1 MMNLANPMAPFQ
13 APTDQAFALQQLISL
28 LGGLGNR
35 PTAAGPIAP
44 TLNQPKQVQPSANT
58 LDPIMGGLGMA
69 GAPNPMKGNKY
80 G

>member
-1 MMNLANPMAPFQ
+1 MFNLSNPMMPFQ

-28 LGGLGNR
+28 LGGLGNS
-35 PTAAGPIAP
+35 PTSAGPIAP
-44 TLNQPKQVQPSANT
+44 VLTKPKQVQPASAE

-69 GAPNPMKGNKY
+69 GQNPMQGSRY